1 MQITVKGL
9 AQLSEAAKQLLDFT
23 RNEKVFLFFGDM
35 GVGKTTF
42 IKSICCQLGVLDM
55 VSSPTYAIVN
65 EYVNKDVF
73 SIYHFDFYRLK
84 TDAEVLDLGFEE
96 YLNSNSYCFI
106 EWPERIS
113 SYWPKQYVKVKLA
126 SLNDSDRTI
135 SVEVVRD

>member
-1 MQITVKGL
+1 
-9 AQLSEAAKQLLDFT
+9 
-23 RNEKVFLFFGDM
+23 
-35 GVGKTTF
+35 
-42 IKSICCQLGVLDM
+42 
-55 VSSPTYAIVN
+55 
-65 EYVNKDVF
+65 
-73 SIYHFDFYRLK
+73 
-84 TDAEVLDLGFEE
+84 LGFEE